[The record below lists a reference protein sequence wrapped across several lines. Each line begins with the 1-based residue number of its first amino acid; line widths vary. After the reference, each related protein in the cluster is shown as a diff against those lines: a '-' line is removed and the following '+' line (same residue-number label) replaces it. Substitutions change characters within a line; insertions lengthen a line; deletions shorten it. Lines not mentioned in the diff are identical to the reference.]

1 MPKYYFQIH
10 LLFENI
16 TKTMA
21 SDSDLEAYLNQLS
34 KKTHTLKQDVK
45 SQGYSFSRP
54 TSATDKSHD
63 TIDISEESE
72 SEMRKNKY
80 PNTNVGTGGPGKISD
95 ITALS
100 EKYAGT
106 SFKKSRAQDK
116 FSNLEQK
123 YLGKSTR
130 KLETRSS
137 SDDEEKS
144 DKNVHSARDT
154 NLHKKHSNQTDFPK
168 TSGKERSKP
177 RLLDSESSID
187 EDLARYLND
196 SLSTGNLRKVNN
208 NSETGK
214 SELSSDDSEDRGSN
228 IFNFHN
234 IMTVA
239 DIMGHVTDEGE
250 SKVQEEEIRESQHSI
265 SSEVSELCTEENTS
279 PHKKKETE
287 NYNRKNA
294 RVENVLVSTTGS
306 IFHSSRRNST
316 SSIAEVILSRKNS
329 KIDLDSKGEYLGVY
343 REESLEESVPE
354 SVPNSASGS
363 EVAEALEESS
373 VSNDLKT
380 QLSSSS
386 SENEDSQQFKK
397 SITEE
402 HMEDSP
408 KNISAS
414 NRKGSEDKIYK
425 DDTVSSNV
433 EGKQFKTQKKNE
445 NHSRQSEATDSLVNE
460 KKKPNK
466 TGAKSK
472 LSKHHGHRGKKKK
485 KKYISSSSSTSSSSS
500 SETSSEEDKPYRH
513 RSSRRHRHKQK
524 HYFNPWE
531 MPPYMNP
538 WMAIR
543 PPQQAY
549 FTTGPIE
556 TSFIPRVS
564 EGTFS
569 MRSMVGADELL
580 KQQVALTRQF
590 LDSQKSLY
598 HAYTAT
604 LTSSHHYTSLLE
616 TEKYIAARRKPPLT
630 FDEAYKMV
638 KEEMKASKR

>member
-1 MPKYYFQIH
+1 MPKYYFQIY
-10 LLFENI
+10 LPFENI
-16 TKTMA
+16 SNTMA

-72 SEMRKNKY
+72 SEMRGDKY
-80 PNTNVGTGGPGKISD
+80 PNTGGPGKISD

-137 SDDEEKS
+137 SDDEKQS
-144 DKNVHSARDT
+144 DKNVHSARDK
-154 NLHKKHSNQTDFPK
+154 NMQKKHSNQTDFSK
-168 TSGKERSKP
+168 ASGKERSKP
-177 RLLDSESSID
+177 RILDSESSID
-187 EDLARYLND
+187 EDLARYLNE
-196 SLSTGNLRKVNN
+196 SLSTRNLRKVYN
-208 NSETGK
+208 NSETKK
-214 SELSSDDSEDRGSN
+214 SESSSDDSEDKGSN

-250 SKVQEEEIRESQHSI
+250 SKVQEEEIRESEHSI

-287 NYNRKNA
+287 SYNRKNA
-294 RVENVLVSTTGS
+294 RVENLLVSTTGS

-329 KIDLDSKGEYLGVY
+329 KIDLDSKGDYLGVY

-373 VSNDLKT
+373 VNNNLKT

-386 SENEDSQQFKK
+386 SENEDSQQFNK
-397 SITEE
+397 SVMEE
-402 HMEDSP
+402 HVEDSP
-408 KNISAS
+408 KSISAS
-414 NRKGSEDKIYK
+414 NSRKGSEGKIYK
-425 DDTVSSNV
+425 DNTVSSSII
-433 EGKQFKTQKKNE
+433 EGKEFKTQKKNG
-445 NHSRQSEATDSLVNE
+445 NRSRQSEATDSVVKE
-460 KKKPNK
+460 KKKPSK

-472 LSKHHGHRGKKKK
+472 SSKHHGHRGKKKK
-485 KKYISSSSSTSSSSS
+485 KRYISSSSTSSSSS
-500 SETSSEEDKPYRH
+500 SETSSEEDRSYRH
-513 RSSRRHRHKQK
+513 HSSRRHRHKQK

-538 WMAIR
+538 WMSVR

-549 FTTGPIE
+549 FTKTGPIE

-564 EGTFS
+564 EGIFP

-580 KQQVALTRQF
+580 RQQVALTRQF

>member
-1 MPKYYFQIH
+1 
-10 LLFENI
+10 
-16 TKTMA
+16 MA

-72 SEMRKNKY
+72 SGLRKDKY
-80 PNTNVGTGGPGKISD
+80 PNSNVGTGGPGKISD

-123 YLGKSTR
+123 YLRKSTK
-130 KLETRSS
+130 KLDTRSS
-137 SDDEEKS
+137 SDDEEQS
-144 DKNVHSARDT
+144 DKNVHSARDK
-154 NLHKKHSNQTDFPK
+154 NVHKKHSNQTDLPK
-168 TSGKERSKP
+168 ASGKERSKP

-187 EDLARYLND
+187 EDLARYLNE
-196 SLSTGNLRKVNN
+196 SLSTGNLRKGYN
-208 NSETGK
+208 NSETRK
-214 SELSSDDSEDRGSN
+214 SESSSDDSEDGGSN

-239 DIMGHVTDEGE
+239 DIMGQVTDEGE
-250 SKVQEEEIRESQHSI
+250 SNVQEEEIRESQHSI
-265 SSEVSELCTEENTS
+265 SSEVSELCTEENAS

-294 RVENVLVSTTGS
+294 RVENILVSTTGS

-329 KIDLDSKGEYLGVY
+329 RIDLDSKGEYLGVY
-343 REESLEESVPE
+343 HEESLEESVPE
-354 SVPNSASGS
+354 SVPNSASVS

-402 HMEDSP
+402 HVEGSP
-408 KNISAS
+408 KSISAS

-425 DDTVSSNV
+425 DDTVSSNAV

-445 NHSRQSEATDSLVNE
+445 NHSRQSEATDSSVKE
-460 KKKPNK
+460 KKPKK

-472 LSKHHGHRGKKKK
+472 LSKHHGHKGKKKK

-500 SETSSEEDKPYRH
+500 SETSSEEDRSYRH

-538 WMAIR
+538 WMAVR

-549 FTTGPIE
+549 FTTTGPIE

-580 KQQVALTRQF
+580 RQQVALTRQF

>member
-1 MPKYYFQIH
+1 
-10 LLFENI
+10 
-16 TKTMA
+16 MA

-72 SEMRKNKY
+72 SEMRKDKY
-80 PNTNVGTGGPGKISD
+80 PKTNIGTGGPGKISD

-130 KLETRSS
+130 KLETSS
-137 SDDEEKS
+137 SDDEEQS
-144 DKNVHSARDT
+144 DKTVNSKRDK
-154 NLHKKHSNQTDFPK
+154 NMHKKQEKKHSNQTDFLK
-168 TSGKERSKP
+168 ASGKEKEKSRI
-177 RLLDSESSID
+177 LDSESSFD
-187 EDLARYLND
+187 EDLARYLNE
-196 SLSTGNLRKVNN
+196 SLSTGNLRKVNSN
-208 NSETGK
+208 AETRK
-214 SELSSDDSEDRGSN
+214 SESSSDEDKGSN
-228 IFNFHN
+228 IFDFHN

-239 DIMGHVTDEGE
+239 DIMGQVTDEGE
-250 SKVQEEEIRESQHSI
+250 SQVQEEEIRESQHSI
-265 SSEVSELCTEENTS
+265 SSEVSELCTEESTS
-279 PHKKKETE
+279 PHKKKETQS
-287 NYNRKNA
+287 YNRKNA
-294 RVENVLVSTTGS
+294 RVENILVSTTGS

-354 SVPNSASGS
+354 SVPNSVSGS
-363 EVAEALEESS
+363 EVAEVLEESS
-373 VSNDLKT
+373 GSNLKT

-386 SENEDSQQFKK
+386 SENEDSQQIQK
-397 SITEE
+397 SVIEE
-402 HMEDSP
+402 HVEDSP
-408 KNISAS
+408 KSISAR
-414 NRKGSEDKIYK
+414 NIRKGSEDKIQK
-425 DDTVSSNV
+425 DDTVSSDVV
-433 EGKQFKTQKKNE
+433 EGKPLKTQKKNE
-445 NHSRQSEATDSLVNE
+445 DHSRQSEATDSAVKE

-466 TGAKSK
+466 TGTKSK
-472 LSKHHGHRGKKKK
+472 LSNHRGHREKKKK
-485 KKYISSSSSTSSSSS
+485 KKKHISSSSSASSSSG
-500 SETSSEEDKPYRH
+500 SETSSEEDRSYRH
-513 RSSRRHRHKQK
+513 RPSRRHRHKQK

-531 MPPYMNP
+531 LPPYMNP
-538 WMAIR
+538 WMAVR
-543 PPQQAY
+543 PPQQPY
-549 FTTGPIE
+549 FTTIGPIE
-556 TSFIPRVS
+556 TSFMPRVS
-564 EGTFS
+564 EGSFP
-569 MRSMVGADELL
+569 MRSIVGADELL
-580 KQQVALTRQF
+580 RQQVALTRQF

-616 TEKYIAARRKPPLT
+616 TEKYIAARKKPPLT